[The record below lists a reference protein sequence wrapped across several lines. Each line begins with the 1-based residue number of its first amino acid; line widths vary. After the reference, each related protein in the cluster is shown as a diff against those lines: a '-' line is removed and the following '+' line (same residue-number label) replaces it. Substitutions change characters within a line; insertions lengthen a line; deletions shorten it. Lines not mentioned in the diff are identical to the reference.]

1 MTGLKASTSDN
12 QIYQLSTV
20 LSVNLYAVS
29 GGNVIFGEAGKVYN
43 WNVITKGSTLL
54 LETAPSQLMPVGKTV
69 YFVMGSTQVVYKISM
84 D

>member
-29 GGNVIFGEAGKVYN
+29 GGNVIFGEAGKVYS
-43 WNVITKGSTLL
+43 WNATTKRSTLL
-54 LETAPSQLMPVGKTV
+54 LETAPTQLMAVCKTV
-69 YFVMGSTQVVYKISM
+69 YFVMGSTQVVYKILL